1 MRKNQHGKILR
12 WEPKEQHLSLT
23 PYLVYFPKKKKI
35 INFFQKFW
43 GRGAKA
49 PPLVLKWLRHY
60 LKLFSVSSKDQ
71 LVDIFTKSHPKGCL
85 HALLDNLKLVSH
97 PP

>member
-1 MRKNQHGKILR
+1 MRKNQHDKILR
-12 WEPKEQHLSLT
+12 WELKEQHISLT
-23 PYLVYFPKKKKI
+23 HYLGYFQKKI
-35 INFFQKFW
+35 KFNLFQKFW
-43 GRGAKA
+43 GARGPR

-60 LKLFSVSSKDQ
+60 LKLFSISYKDQ

-85 HALLDNLKLVSH
+85 NALLDNLKLVSH